1 MSARLN
7 RRPFLSGLKIGVAV
21 LMVAGLFLLGV
32 MLAPPVPAVQAIFI
46 QPLASTPVA
55 SEPASVSG
63 GRGFQRNAGF
73 VHRADSR
80 DRLGLHSDGGKVGI
94 PLAT

>member
-21 LMVAGLFLLGV
+21 MMVAGLFLLWV

-63 GRGFQRNAGF
+63 GGGFSGTLASF
-73 VHRADSR
+73 TA
-80 DRLGLHSDGGKVGI
+80 LI
-94 PLAT
+94 PEIASVYIPMVVK